1 MKIVII
7 NKEENELMSK
17 FKRFLSSFLVLTM
30 VLGMFS
36 MLGGVFTVDAS
47 AATFTSYT
55 TKIKTYDELI
65 AEYGYTDT
73 SGEQVA
79 GTKGKGGFIYYA
91 VEFLEADGTPTDHI
105 VSPGDKLKV
114 RFYIKSSFPG
124 QVFETDYIFDRNF
137 FDISNGTAT
146 GWLAAPKAGASDGG
160 IYGEEYNK
168 YDTAGYP
175 AEIFRGKPLHETT
188 DGLTGYTVSNYEYA
202 TPTVSGYINWMP
214 WNCSDYLTWT
224 KSSDTYSSKVFTD
237 NHLITKEMDYVR
249 LNLTRGASDTQ
260 LYYLDQDKPIFEW
273 EIMVRDDL
281 TDGTLSTMF
290 DDLSRAFQGPGYNAP
305 PTYANIYYDATIPK
319 NTKKTSNKNNT
330 WYTDDM
336 LVIDDYQQQFKIGS
350 AGGSTTATHTVTFMN
365 GSDQYDS
372 PLTVAEGA
380 TFNAPATAPTPAPG
394 YTFAGWATT
403 QNGTPVT
410 FPQTMG
416 TSDLTYYAVFNAIAS
431 HTAKFMDGSETHA
444 TQTVLEGN
452 DITKPTDPS
461 KTGYNFLGW
470 ATASDATAANVTF
483 PTKMGTSDVT
493 YYAVYSAKSY
503 TVTFMNGS
511 AIHQTGS
518 VNFNGAYTLPS
529 TPQKTGYSF
538 EKWVDGSGNAIPS
551 THTVDGN
558 VTFYASFKANTY
570 KANFYKDAAK
580 TDLYE
585 AVDVEFDQNIT
596 APAKDPS
603 NSGYT
608 FEGWSTDGKTVIANL
623 GKMDTE
629 GKDFIAVFKANQ
641 LAVNFYDGDTYLGSK
656 TGTTATPISAIDNP
670 TPATGYEFVEWT
682 YDKAN
687 TKPVTWPIT
696 LGSESVTVYAKW
708 APKDYYL
715 TFLGIDGWDGA
726 ILDEGYQ
733 TYGTAIS
740 FPTPPEV
747 TGKEFVGWVDA
758 NGDAAPTTV
767 PAKDTEYYATYRTK
781 KITVN
786 FEADGETTP
795 KTGDVG
801 ASIVPPAD
809 PEKTGYTFK
818 HWVVK
823 GTTTKVDFSEG
834 KVKFSEAVTYEA
846 VFVINTYKVTYYVDS
861 EIKHTEDYDYGATI
875 TPWTYKEEGKADISV
890 WTGFPEDMKMPANDV
905 NVYASSTTNTY
916 NVIFKINDEVY
927 STVPFNYGA
936 AIVAPEYEYD
946 SKKYDFS
953 GWTLPNPNEMP
964 ARDLILNATLVEKT
978 YTITYYISET
988 AYNNGEAAYN
998 TQTYKYDEN
1007 ITLLTNPAADK
1018 IPAGYTFNGWDCTY
1032 TKMPAENIKVFG
1044 MLSAIDYTVIFAHYN
1059 EGTDPFKSYTK
1070 NYNNVISVNDVP
1082 NADIREGY
1090 RFDGWKIDGQGDFVT
1105 FPYTVTGNVTFVP
1118 CYTAEGYTITYKIDG
1133 EQYGDVESKNFGD
1146 SITLRSEPS
1155 KTGYTFSGWTIKVDG
1170 SVVSTLPATMPAANI
1185 EITGSYT
1192 VNQYA
1197 AEFKAGD
1204 GAFAD
1209 KDTVSEDGKTITV
1222 MTNYGTIPACPETPS
1237 LAGYTFI
1244 GWEPTLAPM
1253 TENGAT
1259 YTAKYSAGAVSY
1271 TVNTYVMG
1279 TDGEYPEAPTSTDK
1293 PYATAGQEVSV
1304 TYSEPTGFKFDA
1316 AKSNIE
1322 GTVAG
1327 DGSTVFNVYLER
1339 NKYSFKLTSD
1349 GATVK
1354 DTTYYYE
1361 QAISSVKDPE
1371 KTGSTFLRWSETIP
1385 ATMPAKNFSANAI
1398 FTPNTYTITID
1409 TDGGNDIPNISGHYG
1424 DSVTKPSNPTKT
1436 GYTFTGWDKE
1446 FPTTIPAENMT
1457 ITAKWTVNQ
1466 YTITFVTGEGAT
1478 EVPAIKKDYGASITE
1493 PSNPTKTG
1501 YTFNGWDKV
1510 IPATMPA
1517 YDTVITAKWTVNT
1530 YNAKFIIDGVP
1541 TDVPT
1546 KFGEVPIAPDTTKLG
1561 YTFKGWK
1568 EGELVAMTENGATY
1582 TAVYEAKT
1590 YDAVF
1595 NANGGSWSG
1604 TASKDV
1610 PTKFDA
1616 AIVKPDT
1623 NPDRPNF
1630 TFKGWSTDGK
1640 TVIDNLGTMKTEGIT
1655 FLAVWEQDLGT
1666 CAVQDIT
1673 RVTPN
1678 VYGRQTANYEI
1689 KVNGSPIKLEITNE
1703 GRTFYWQYDRND
1715 DFVLI
1720 DEPETTGIYSIKAY
1734 NAAGQE
1740 VALGSTSTAYEIW
1753 GLRAVLTEGT
1763 YKVRAK
1769 IMHSDD
1775 SWEPMDSAYEYTL
1788 IYDVEPI
1795 DPNDF
1800 SSAAASNTT
1809 VTRGDYITFTLTTS
1823 NKVNRVRLVRT
1834 EADGSLTTIAYS
1846 TEVAIDN
1853 CTVTENNDG
1862 TRTWS
1867 IKVRFSYP
1875 GNEDEKTE
1883 TWKFQYRKVD
1893 GTSWID
1899 SNYSYN
1905 IKITKYAEVES
1916 PVAGKAPY
1924 SVISVTAPEG
1934 VNKGGYGEF
1943 VVVTTN
1949 DATRV
1954 RLTVSGKASTYL
1966 QTSSNVKSC
1975 VDNND
1980 GTLTW
1985 TIRCRLN
1992 TSGNLDVSAEA
2003 RGNKWSTAVDTTCTV
2018 A

>member
-1 MKIVII
+1 
-7 NKEENELMSK
+7 MSK

-36 MLGGVFTVDAS
+36 MLGGVFTLDAS
-47 AATFTSYT
+47 AATFKPYVTQ
-55 TKIKTYDELI
+55 IKTYAELQ
-65 AEYGYTDT
+65 EESPD
-73 SGEQVA
+73 
-79 GTKGKGGFIYYA
+79 GFFYYA
-91 VEFLEADGTPTDHI
+91 AEFYEPDGTPTDHVI
-105 VSPGDKLKV
+105 KPGDVLTVKYYV
-114 RFYIKSSFPG
+114 KSSFWICG
-124 QVFETDYIFDRNF
+124 GRIDQLFDRHV
-137 FDISNGTAT
+137 FDITNGKKKSGRGSKEPITEE
-146 GWLAAPKAGASDGG
+146 DGG
-160 IYGEEYNK
+160 IYFYNEGQLDNNNSLNYPILQPIKDFNEADTVNPDYVVPSVDGGDDDGGYQPQINLLPKYVNFGSEYLK
-168 YDTAGYP
+168 YDKLTGTYRSLVFTLP
-175 AEIFRGKPLHETT
+175 ETT
-188 DGLTGYTVSNYEYA
+188 D
-202 TPTVSGYINWMP
+202 P
-214 WNCSDYLTWT
+214 D
-224 KSSDTYSSKVFTD
+224 
-237 NHLITKEMDYVR
+237 
-249 LNLTRGASDTQ
+249 
-260 LYYLDQDKPIFEW
+260 
-273 EIMVRDDL
+273 
-281 TDGTLSTMF
+281 
-290 DDLSRAFQGPGYNAP
+290 
-305 PTYANIYYDATIPK
+305 YDATLK
-319 NTKKTSNKNNT
+319 YLSQLDLLEFQLAVHSDFTSACQFRLTQDKYLFSIDVKVKDNAPLGSAKVFLPDNATVLVNPDSSVRMYIT
-330 WYTDDM
+330 GEPDLENFVVDTGGELWGSDAAVVKVTTDM
-336 LVIDDYQQQFKIGS
+336 LIFDINHEFMVTADGTYNDS
-350 AGGSTTATHTVTFMN
+350 GSTTPTHTVTFMN

-372 PLTVAEGA
+372 PLTVDEGA
-380 TFNAPATAPTPAPG
+380 TFNAPATDPTPAPG

-431 HTAKFMDGSETHA
+431 HTAKFMDGSKTHA

-529 TPQKTGYSF
+529 APQKTGYSF

-585 AVDVEFDQNIT
+585 AVDVVFDQNIT
-596 APAKDPS
+596 APAENPFKG
-603 NSGYT
+603 GYT
-608 FEGWSTDGKTVIANL
+608 FTGWSTDGTNVITNL

-629 GKDFIAVFKANQ
+629 GKDFIAVFEADK
-641 LAVNFYDGDTYLGSK
+641 LAVYFYDGDTRIDSK
-656 TGTTATPISAIDNP
+656 TGTIGTPISAIANP
-670 TPATGYEFVEWT
+670 TPATGYEFVGWT

-687 TKPVTWPIT
+687 TQPVTWPIT

-708 APKDYYL
+708 APKEIYIDFYDINGE
-715 TFLGIDGWDGA
+715 FIDGGD
-726 ILDEGYQ
+726 Q
-733 TYGTAIS
+733 TFDTDIN
-740 FPTPPEV
+740 FPDAPPIA
-747 TGKEFVGWVDA
+747 GKEFDGWVDA
-758 NGDAAPTTV
+758 SGNAAPTTV
-767 PAKDTEYYATYRTK
+767 PADSASYYATYKDK
-781 KITVN
+781 KVTAT
-786 FEADGETTP
+786 FEVDGVALEP
-795 KTGDVG
+795 AKQGVVG
-801 ASIVPPAD
+801 ESIEPPAD
-809 PEKTGYTFK
+809 PEKTGYAFS
-818 HWVVK
+818 HWAVK
-823 GTTTKVDFSEG
+823 GTTTKVDFSGG
-834 KVKFSEAVTYEA
+834 KVKFSTDVTYVA
-846 VFVINTYKVTYYVDS
+846 IFTINSYKVTYYVDS

-916 NVIFKINDEVY
+916 NVIFKINGEEY
-927 STVPFNYGA
+927 RTVPFNYGA
-936 AIVAPEYEYD
+936 TIVAPEYEYD

-964 ARDLILNATLVEKT
+964 ARDLTLNATLTEKI

-988 AYNNGEAAYN
+988 AYNNGDAAYR
-998 TQTYKYDEN
+998 TQKYKYDDD
-1007 ITLLTNPAADK
+1007 IILLADPTADK
-1018 IPAGYTFNGWDCTY
+1018 IPAGYTFNKWACTY
-1032 TKMPAENIKVFG
+1032 TKMPAENINVFG
-1044 MLSAIDYTVIFAHYN
+1044 ILTAIDYNVIFAHYN
-1059 EGTDPFKSYTK
+1059 EGTDPFESLTK
-1070 NYNNVISVNDVP
+1070 NYDNVISSDDVP

-1133 EQYGDVESKNFGD
+1133 EQYGEVESKNFGD

-1155 KTGYTFSGWTIKVDG
+1155 KTGCTFSGWTIKVDG
-1170 SVVSTLPATMPAANI
+1170 NVVASLPATMPAANI

-1192 VNQYA
+1192 VNKYA
-1197 AEFKAGD
+1197 AVFNAGD

-1209 KDTVSEDGKTITV
+1209 DGTVSEDGKTITV
-1222 MTNYGTIPACPETPS
+1222 MTYYGAIPACPETPS

-1244 GWEPTLAPM
+1244 GWEPALAPM

-1279 TDGEYPEAPTSTDK
+1279 IDGEYPTAPTSTDT
-1293 PYATAGQEVSV
+1293 PYATAGQQVTV

-1327 DGSTVFNVYLER
+1327 NGSTVFNVYLER

-1349 GATVK
+1349 GKTVV

-1361 QAISSVKDPE
+1361 QAIPAVTDPV
-1371 KTGSTFLRWSETIP
+1371 KTGSTFTKWSDTIP

-1398 FTPNTYTITID
+1398 FTANTYTITID
-1409 TDGGNDIPNISGHYG
+1409 TDGGNDIPDISGHYG
-1424 DSVTKPSNPTKT
+1424 DSVTKPSNPSKT
-1436 GYTFTGWDKE
+1436 GYTFAGWDKE
-1446 FPTTIPAENMT
+1446 FPTTMPAENMT

-1510 IPATMPA
+1510 IPTTMPA

-1530 YNAKFIIDGVP
+1530 YTATFIIDGV
-1541 TDVPT
+1541 TTEVPT
-1546 KFGEVPIAPDTTKLG
+1546 EFDKVPVAPDTAKLG

-1568 EGELVAMTENGATY
+1568 EGELVAMTEDGATY

-1590 YDAVF
+1590 YNAVF

-1604 TASKDV
+1604 TISKDV

-1640 TVIDNLGTMKTEGIT
+1640 TVIDNLGTMTTEGIT

-1666 CAVQDIT
+1666 CAVQNIT

-1715 DFVLI
+1715 DFVGES
-1720 DEPETTGIYSIKAY
+1720 EPEITGIYSIKAY

-1753 GLRAVLTEGT
+1753 GIRAVLVEGT

-1769 IMHSDD
+1769 IMHSEE
-1775 SWEPMDSAYEYTL
+1775 SWELTDGAYEYIL
-1788 IYDVEPI
+1788 EYDNEPI
-1795 DPNDF
+1795 DPKDF

-1823 NKVNRVRLVRT
+1823 DKVNRVRLVRT

-1916 PVAGKAPY
+1916 PVEGKDPY
-1924 SVISVTAPEG
+1924 SAISVTAPEG

-1949 DATRV
+1949 DVTRV
-1954 RLTVSGKASTYL
+1954 RLTVNGKASTYL
-1966 QTSSNVKSC
+1966 KSSSNVKSC

-1992 TSGNLDVSAEA
+1992 TSGNLDVSAQA